1 MSRRRMRYIVAMSAV
16 LATVAAKASPRIG
29 LSFTGITNDDIVALG
44 QDLAPPDTTGTA
56 GPNHFAAFLNGGFAA
71 YDKSTGALVGQK
83 ISDTQFWTN
92 AGIFPGLGNLSDP
105 RLIYDP
111 TSSHWFAAQITLES
125 TRNRVLLA
133 RSDSPDPTAG
143 WKAVSFKVS
152 GGFADFPML
161 GVDADG
167 VYVSANVFD
176 SRTGQSLTGASVFSI
191 PKADLLSSTPSI
203 ARMTPF
209 ENLDLIQRGF
219 TIQPVNDFGPSKGH
233 GSLIAVDAIQ
243 LGKIDRTNIIG
254 PAFANAALSPTTVI
268 AAADESL
275 PPLGRQP
282 DGTQRL
288 DFGNDNYLASV
299 YQVGDSIWAVHGT
312 DVNNHAAI
320 RWTVLDEKTH
330 AIIQEGTIAD
340 GRYDFLYPS
349 IAGNQFGE
357 AVIGYTRTG
366 SGPTDFPGAFASIW
380 TTADGVTTFGD
391 PVLLQAGLANYH
403 KFNSPLSP
411 ERWGDYSQTSIDPD
425 NPHIFW
431 TTQEFS
437 MTVDRW
443 GTQITQIIV
452 PEPATAGLVLL
463 ASTLLLCWRRRA

>member
-1 MSRRRMRYIVAMSAV
+1 MQEVEYVLDQVDVLVLFISQETKRLLDLGVFLILLLLAIEFFGFDFDVLCLLPSREDVPTEFELLFLGGQFLKNRF
-16 LATVAAKASPRIG
+16 G
-29 LSFTGITNDDIVALG
+29 GI
-44 QDLAPPDTTGTA
+44 QDLCPLGA
-56 GPNHFAAFLNGGFAA
+56 HF
-71 YDKSTGALVGQK
+71 
-83 ISDTQFWTN
+83 
-92 AGIFPGLGNLSDP
+92 
-105 RLIYDP
+105 
-111 TSSHWFAAQITLES
+111 
-125 TRNRVLLA
+125 
-133 RSDSPDPTAG
+133 
-143 WKAVSFKVS
+143 
-152 GGFADFPML
+152 GGFADFTML

-167 VYVSANVFD
+167 VYVSANIFD
-176 SRTGQSLTGASVFSI
+176 SRAGQSLTGASVFSI
-191 PKADLLSSTPSI
+191 PKADLLSSSPSI

-366 SGPTDFPGAFASIW
+366 SGPTDFPSAFASIG
-380 TTADGVTTFGD
+380 TAADGVTTFGD